1 MRRGLIRVSEH
12 LVLLVS
18 HGGPDLRRHEALFGV
33 LAAVTASLI
42 APYIVQKEDKGSRG
56 TSSLRAHDC
65 QLGRSEIG
73 RIASLEGLRSNNI
86 AQRERAANN
95 GGGEGTLG
103 STANVGDSPLYPF
116 C

>member
-1 MRRGLIRVSEH
+1 MRRGLIWVSEH
-12 LVLLVS
+12 LVLLIR
-18 HGGPDLRRHEALFGV
+18 HGGPDLRRHEAFFV
-33 LAAVTASLI
+33 VFAAVTTSLI
-42 APYIVQKEDKGSRG
+42 APYIVQEKDESSHG

-86 AQRERAANN
+86 AQRERAADN
-95 GGGEGTLG
+95 GGGKGTLG
-103 STANVGDSPLYPF
+103 STANVGNSPLYPF